1 MKLKELATKP
11 QLVKIVLDDE
21 ETISQHEEALE
32 FYVWDKQPLDT
43 FVEFA
48 SNTQKPDSYPQLITM
63 CSDMILDEDG
73 NPVMAEGHVLPNQLL
88 LKCVNKVVEQ
98 LGK

>member
-1 MKLKELATKP
+1 MKLTELATKP
-11 QLVKIVLDDE
+11 QLTKIVLDDE
-21 ETISQHEEALE
+21 DTVEQYEEALE

-48 SNTQKPDSYPQLITM
+48 SSTQQPDSYPQLITM
-63 CSDMILDEDG
+63 CSDMILDEHG
-73 NPVMAEGHVLPNQLL
+73 KPVMTDGHVLPNQLL

>member
-21 ETISQHEEALE
+21 ETVSQYEEALE

-48 SNTQKPDSYPQLITM
+48 SSTQKPDQYPQLITM
-63 CSDMILDEDG
+63 CSDMILDEEG
-73 NPVMAEGHVLPNQLL
+73 NPVMTDGHILPNQLL